1 MLSTARLETRTKEC
15 ELLASVVAHWKR
27 TREMKVNS
35 VIFMNCTTLCGEGAD
50 SVSRNHGRF
59 CSYCMTDPEQVA
71 HDPKDGDLC
80 LGRAKPRET
89 MVEARSGSDVQID
102 RLTWA

>member
-1 MLSTARLETRTKEC
+1 M
-15 ELLASVVAHWKR
+15 
-27 TREMKVNS
+27 
-35 VIFMNCTTLCGEGAD
+35 
-50 SVSRNHGRF
+50 VSRNHGRF
-59 CSYCMTDPEQVA
+59 CYKCMTDPEQVA

-102 RLTWA
+102 RLT